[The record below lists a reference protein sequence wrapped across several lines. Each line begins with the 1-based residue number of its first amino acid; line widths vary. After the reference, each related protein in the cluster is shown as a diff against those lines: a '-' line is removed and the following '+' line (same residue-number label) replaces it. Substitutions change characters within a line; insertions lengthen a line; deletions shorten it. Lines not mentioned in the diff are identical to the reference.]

1 MDEQAVRNWLADR
14 LPDYLADLETIVNI
28 DSGSYNKEGVDRVA
42 DFFAERFAR
51 LGAEVTRVP
60 NERFGDDL
68 LMRWK
73 GPGAGKV
80 MILGHMDTVYPPG
93 TVATHPFR
101 NLGAR
106 LLGPG
111 TADMKGGLL
120 ASLYALEA
128 LIRCEAAEPGLLT
141 FLFDSDEEIHERHS
155 RELIRAEAQQADV
168 GLVLE
173 PGRSNGAVVRAR
185 KGGMWVTFRVHGRAA
200 HAGVNPEEGRS
211 AIMAL
216 SRLIQEAN
224 ALNGF
229 RDGVT
234 VNVGVIKGGSRPNVV
249 PDEASAILDV
259 RAWRQEDLAAV
270 EEALRA
276 LTRHNWGADIRVEI
290 ALPPHKMP
298 PMEFTP
304 AGQKLLALAEKEAAK
319 IGFDLPSV
327 ATGGGSDGSIAAQT
341 GLPVLDGLGPV
352 GGHAHSPQEYV
363 DVGSIV
369 PRTALLAALMAY
381 GPSSQKG

>member
-1 MDEQAVRNWLADR
+1 MDERAVVAWLTER
-14 LPDYLADLETIVNI
+14 LSDYLADLETIVNI
-28 DSGSYNKEGVDRVA
+28 DSGSYTKEGVDQVA
-42 DFFAERFAR
+42 DFFAERFAG
-51 LGAEVTRVP
+51 LGAVVTRVH
-60 NERFGDDL
+60 NDRFGDDL
-68 LMRWK
+68 LMRWQ

-80 MILGHMDTVYPPG
+80 MVLGHMDTVYPPG
-93 TVATHPFR
+93 TVAVRPFR
-101 NLGAR
+101 NLGAQ

-120 ASLYALEA
+120 LSLYALEA
-128 LIRCEAAEPGLLT
+128 LIHFDAPEPGLLT

-155 RELIRAEAQQADV
+155 RELIQTEAQKADV

-185 KGGMWVTFRVHGRAA
+185 KGGMWVTFQVHGRAA

-211 AIMAL
+211 AILAL
-216 SRLIQEAN
+216 SRLIKEVN

-229 RDGVT
+229 RNGVT

-270 EEALRA
+270 EEALRD
-276 LTRHNWGADIRVEI
+276 LTRRDWGTDIRVEI

-304 AGQKLLALAEKEAAK
+304 AGKKLLDLAAKEAAR
-319 IGFDLPSV
+319 IGFELPFV
-327 ATGGGSDGSIAAQT
+327 ATGGGSDGSIAAAT

-363 DVGSIV
+363 DVASIV
-369 PRTALLAALMAY
+369 PRMALLAALMAY
-381 GPSSQKG
+381 GPASQKG